1 METQTEW
8 DICTHFV
15 ARGNQGVFTS
25 RRNLVRCNAPR
36 CPASMAADRVSVLF
50 APQTLGR
57 DRCPTDLRV
66 HPVEVV

>member
-1 METQTEW
+1 MQ
-8 DICTHFV
+8 HF
-15 ARGNQGVFTS
+15 APLCRTGKSGRFHEPAEPGQMQ
-25 RRNLVRCNAPR
+25 RPR
-36 CPASMAADRVSVLF
+36 CPATMAADRVSVLF